1 MQHRAG
7 IAVSTAPMQELHF
20 THRHPRRRVGEGGT
34 GAAGSGAALVWTR
47 TYRCGP
53 RRGSAS
59 TTPPQALGLSTL
71 ISPCDAHSV
80 QQPVNIFTYDFTS
93 PVCGIRQSSLWYFS
107 ECLGCGLATGRLGA
121 LPRQQGPPFLAAD
134 GVKFLRW
141 NEPFLTICPGTRR
154 SNFATALK
162 PWTLETYEK
171 SPENKCTERSLLC
184 PGGAC
189 RAHPCL
195 AHLSPAAPPCPH
207 HACCLPHTVPT
218 PCMLPAPR
226 TPIPGVQ
233 VSLWPCVPTFPAAR
247 PGCRPCGAGMSRA
260 HEGSEGPAAAQAA
273 AFPSG
278 QAGAGMCFPISG
290 ILLIII
296 ATINTK
302 GILAVFLSAQPL
314 CL

>member
-20 THRHPRRRVGEGGT
+20 AHRHPRRRVGEGGT
-34 GAAGSGAALVWTR
+34 GAAGSGAALVWTH

-107 ECLGCGLATGRLGA
+107 KSLGCGLAIGRLGA
-121 LPRQQGPPFLAAD
+121 LPCQQGPPFLAAD

-171 SPENKCTERSLLC
+171 SPENKCTKRSLLC

-189 RAHPCL
+189 RAHPRL
-195 AHLSPAAPPCPH
+195 AHPGPAAPPCPH
-207 HACCLPHTVPT
+207 HACCPPHAHP
-218 PCMLPAPR
+218 
-226 TPIPGVQ
+226 
-233 VSLWPCVPTFPAAR
+233 S
-247 PGCRPCGAGMSRA
+247 PGCGCPCGPVSPR
-260 HEGSEGPAAAQAA
+260 SLLPGPAAGHAGPAWAGPMRGARGPRRPRPRPSRQAK
-273 AFPSG
+273 PG
-278 QAGAGMCFPISG
+278 
-290 ILLIII
+290 
-296 ATINTK
+296 
-302 GILAVFLSAQPL
+302 LACASRLVGYH
-314 CL
+314 